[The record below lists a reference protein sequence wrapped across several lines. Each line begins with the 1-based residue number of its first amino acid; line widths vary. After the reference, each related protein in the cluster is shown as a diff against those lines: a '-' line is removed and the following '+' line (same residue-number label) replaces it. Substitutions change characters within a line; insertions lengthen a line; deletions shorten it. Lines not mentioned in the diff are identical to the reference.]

1 MIGSKIQKLTISKAI
16 VEAVYSMDPPGRF
29 LKQCP
34 DTGKWSELSERDAAD
49 RVAQAMAY
57 AIRGKDELKRK
68 RDERRRSLRSKKK
81 PKDEDDVRSPAQNS
95 ESNRSSSVAHHG
107 GATRQGG
114 TGAGGMS
121 NDAQSSDGSNLLF
134 RLPGNSHLQQ
144 QQQQLP
150 LRQLHQA
157 ITAALPESVN
167 IRIDSQ
173 SLNQHGLTQLLQM
186 QQQQL
191 PLQIQYN
198 IVQNQF
204 ALELLLSQIALQ
216 PTSNEGLTRQ
226 LLTRAYQQQQQQQ
239 LLLQNIFHRQN
250 ALLSVSL
257 PTSISLSAPLL
268 TDPQSQSVNDNLL
281 LTLLQQ
287 SNPASNRL
295 LLSSMLFGSN
305 LPHQP
310 SSNAGGISSSTPLSP
325 QQIQQM
331 DQLQRSLLLQQQNL
345 SSSLG
350 ASSSNIQ
357 LPFDHPLL
365 QQTLQARLNLQ
376 LQQNL
381 RGIPPPQ
388 ITSVEVAS
396 TNNVSTRQTM
406 QAQEEGDEADE
417 E

>member
-121 NDAQSSDGSNLLF
+121 NDAQSDGSNLLF

-167 IRIDSQ
+167 IPIDSQ

-198 IVQNQF
+198 IVQNQL
-204 ALELLLSQIALQ
+204 ALELLRSQIALQ

-239 LLLQNIFHRQN
+239 LLLQNILHRQN

-310 SSNAGGISSSTPLSP
+310 SSNAGGITSSTPLSP

-331 DQLQRSLLLQQQNL
+331 DQLQRSLMLQQQNL
-345 SSSLG
+345 ASSLG

-357 LPFDHPLL
+357 LPFHHPLL

-376 LQQNL
+376 LQQNS

-396 TNNVSTRQTM
+396 ANVSTQQTR